1 MVGTRRDTVKRDSFQ
16 AERAVK
22 WRAPPEH
29 PETTSGNIRRSP
41 PFVKSNERDRD
52 PAATSQARRCA
63 PEPRQARVGRARGLH
78 RARHFGAAR
87 GRGRAGGRR
96 DRDPLP
102 ALPDPPGAPRG
113 GLRRRGR
120 GDGAG
125 GGGPVRA
132 AALGCIVALAA
143 PVRRVR
149 GDQARAERGAGRGG
163 SGFERPARLS
173 HRDRRRRHGTRRT
186 RTARRRRPHR
196 YGLHGHRAD
205 GRRDRDVPDDGSRA
219 EGTVARPRARRTSL
233 PPARLV
239 SPCRSR
245 CDRPY
250 PRNAAGLATV
260 AFAGTGGLWLLY
272 LLAAGTGVALV
283 FDNPSKHALIYQLVG
298 RAELPNAV
306 SLNVSLQNAAKVVG
320 PALGG
325 VLIAV
330 VGSGWCF
337 AVNAAS
343 FLAVL
348 AALLAMRPAELFP
361 VERGERQSGIR
372 ALREG
377 VAYVRGSRL
386 LRAIL
391 AVGAVLGLFGFRSLR
406 TLLSVLAGE
415 TLHGGPRTF
424 GGLFAAY
431 GAGAVCGALA
441 SAALSRTGRRLLI
454 GGAFLF
460 SAPILALAPVRVTAV
475 AAALL
480 FVAGVGWATW
490 SGQAFAQ
497 VQLAAPDRLRGR
509 VISLYTYT
517 LRASAPLGGL
527 LGGWLADVGGT
538 ELAFAVSGGAGVAA
552 AATGAAVLHGRR
564 VPARHVAAD
573 AALPDEVPSLMGS
586 KSTKSV
592 DIRH

>member
-1 MVGTRRDTVKRDSFQ
+1 MLASLRKYRNYRLYFAGQIVSYSGSWMQDTALPWLVLQRTHSPFQVGLLVFCRYGPFMVGGLYGGVV
-16 AERAVK
+16 A
-22 WRAPPEH
+22 
-29 PETTSGNIRRSP
+29 
-41 PFVKSNERDRD
+41 DRFD
-52 PAATSQARRCA
+52 N
-63 PEPRQARVGRARGLH
+63 
-78 RARHFGAAR
+78 
-87 GRGRAGGRR
+87 
-96 DRDPLP
+96 
-102 ALPDPPGAPRG
+102 
-113 GLRRRGR
+113 
-120 GDGAG
+120 
-125 GGGPVRA
+125 
-132 AALGCIVALAA
+132 
-143 PVRRVR
+143 RRVLICS
-149 GDQARAERGAGRGG
+149 QSFAMC
-163 SGFERPARLS
+163 
-173 HRDRRRRHGTRRT
+173 
-186 RTARRRRPHR
+186 
-196 YGLHGHRAD
+196 
-205 GRRDRDVPDDGSRA
+205 V
-219 EGTVARPRARRTSL
+219 
-233 PPARLV
+233 
-239 SPCRSR
+239 
-245 CDRPY
+245 
-250 PRNAAGLATV
+250 AAGLATV

-272 LLAAGTGVALV
+272 LLASGTGVALV

-298 RAELPNAV
+298 RAELPNA
-306 SLNVSLQNAAKVVG
+306 
-320 PALGG
+320 
-325 VLIAV
+325 
-330 VGSGWCF
+330 GWCF

-391 AVGAVLGLFGFRSLR
+391 AVGAVLGLFGFSSLR
-406 TLLSVLAGE
+406 TLLSVLADE
-415 TLHGGPRTF
+415 TLHGGPQTF
-424 GGLFAAY
+424 GALFAAY
-431 GAGAVCGALA
+431 GAGAVGGALA

-517 LRASAPLGGL
+517 LLASAPLGGL

-592 DIRH
+592 DMRH

>member
-1 MVGTRRDTVKRDSFQ
+1 VLASLRKYRNYRLYFAGQIVSYSGSWMQDTALPWLVLQRTHSPFQVGLLVFCRYGPFMVGGLYGGVV
-16 AERAVK
+16 A
-22 WRAPPEH
+22 
-29 PETTSGNIRRSP
+29 
-41 PFVKSNERDRD
+41 DRFD
-52 PAATSQARRCA
+52 N
-63 PEPRQARVGRARGLH
+63 
-78 RARHFGAAR
+78 
-87 GRGRAGGRR
+87 
-96 DRDPLP
+96 
-102 ALPDPPGAPRG
+102 
-113 GLRRRGR
+113 
-120 GDGAG
+120 
-125 GGGPVRA
+125 
-132 AALGCIVALAA
+132 
-143 PVRRVR
+143 RRVLICS
-149 GDQARAERGAGRGG
+149 QSFAMC
-163 SGFERPARLS
+163 
-173 HRDRRRRHGTRRT
+173 
-186 RTARRRRPHR
+186 
-196 YGLHGHRAD
+196 
-205 GRRDRDVPDDGSRA
+205 V
-219 EGTVARPRARRTSL
+219 
-233 PPARLV
+233 
-239 SPCRSR
+239 
-245 CDRPY
+245 
-250 PRNAAGLATV
+250 AAGLATV

-272 LLAAGTGVALV
+272 LLASGTGVALV

-330 VGSGWCF
+330 AGSGWCF

-391 AVGAVLGLFGFRSLR
+391 AVGAVLGLFGFSSLR
-406 TLLSVLAGE
+406 TLLSVLADE
-415 TLHGGPRTF
+415 MLHGGPQTF
-424 GGLFAAY
+424 GALFAAY
-431 GAGAVCGALA
+431 GAGAVGGALA

-517 LRASAPLGGL
+517 LLASAPLGGL

-564 VPARHVAAD
+564 VPARHVGAE
-573 AALPDEVPSLMGS
+573 AALPDEVPG
-586 KSTKSV
+586 
-592 DIRH
+592 